1 MAVDPDG
8 FGWPYPALA
17 AMQEATW
24 PPAEIHDLHDAAGAP
39 VWRLRWTD
47 GAGRRAASA
56 RPLTSD
62 TAALSTALADVAGFY
77 QGRGGDTV
85 LQLPDG
91 AVHDALATALAAQGY
106 RSEAPTCCLSVDA
119 APLAA
124 RAYAVSTR
132 PYVIEIDAPVAALS
146 ALWRDGGIG
155 AARQRMMD
163 RAAQS
168 AQGGRRFAIRLES
181 RLAGAAF
188 IGLGPS
194 GGMLHA
200 LSVAPRFRRRGVGRD
215 LIIAGARYVAASNKP
230 ATLMIDVE
238 QDNAAALSLYEG
250 LGAAAFGRYRY
261 YRLKG

>member
-1 MAVDPDG
+1 MSGALDHGG

-24 PPAEIHDLHDAAGAP
+24 PPAEIQDLKDAAGAP

-62 TAALSTALADVAGFY
+62 AAALSAALPDVAAFY
-77 QGRGGDTV
+77 RARSGDTV

-91 AVHDALATALAAQGY
+91 PLSEALALSGLGY
-106 RSEAPTCCLSVDA
+106 SAEAPTCCLAVDA

-124 RAYAVSTR
+124 RAYAVSAR

-146 ALWRDGGIG
+146 ALWRGAGIG
-155 AARQRMMD
+155 AARQGMMA

-168 AQGGRRFAIRLES
+168 PHGGRRFAIRLES

-200 LSVAPRFRRRGVGRD
+200 LTVAPRFRRRGVARD
-215 LIIAGARYVAASNKP
+215 LIIAGARYVIASGGP

-238 QDNAAALSLYEG
+238 QNNAAALSLYEG

-261 YRLKG
+261 YRRKG